1 MNTLT
6 NTLTASK
13 KKNLIIGFVLLA
25 LLFGVI
31 ALLEQI
37 LPRTSM
43 LFTVLKK
50 GAIYALVAVSM
61 NLLNGFTG
69 LFSLGQ
75 AGFMLIGAYTY
86 AIFTIPQDQRAAVYQ
101 YYDGGI
107 IQFTLPFP
115 VAIILAGCAAALF
128 AFLIGL
134 PVLKLKSDYLAI
146 ATLGFA
152 EIIRAIFQW
161 DKLGAI
167 TNGSNLLRKYPVFK
181 STLFPFAVAGICIA
195 LILLLINS
203 TYGRA
208 FKAIRDDEVAA
219 EAMGI
224 NLAHHKRLA
233 FIISSFFAG
242 ISGALL
248 AMFQTTIQAS
258 QFKSAMTYEI
268 LLIVVIGGIGSVTG
282 SCISSFLFIA
292 CSEWWLR
299 FLDNANLFIGN
310 FHVPLLRPG
319 FRKVVFSIVIMA
331 IVLFYQKGIMGD
343 KEFSIARIKAFFL
356 ELPNRFAKK
365 KTASQP
371 TQGQDTA
378 TQAVKEDK

>member
-1 MNTLT
+1 MT
-6 NTLTASK
+6 
-13 KKNLIIGFVLLA
+13 LA
-25 LLFGVI
+25 LNRTKTTEYAFGAVLAALFFISLAV
-31 ALLEQI
+31 LENV

-75 AGFMLIGAYTY
+75 AGFMMIGAYVY
-86 AIFTIPQDQRAAVYQ
+86 SVCTIPVSLRGAVYQ
-101 YYDGGI
+101 YFDGGL
-107 IQFTLPFP
+107 IQFCLPYP
-115 VAIILAGCAAALF
+115 IALILAGVVAALF

-134 PVLKLKSDYLAI
+134 PVLHLKSDYLAI

-152 EIIRAIFQW
+152 EILRALFQW
-161 DKLGAI
+161 DKLGFL
-167 TNGSNLLRKYPVFK
+167 TNGSNLLRKYTVFR
-181 STLFPFAVAGICIA
+181 SVLFPFAVSGICIA
-195 LILLLINS
+195 LIVMLVRS

-224 NLAHHKRLA
+224 NLAHHKQLA
-233 FIISSFFAG
+233 FTISSFFAG

-268 LLIVVIGGIGSVTG
+268 LLIVVIGGIGSISG
-282 SCISSFLFIA
+282 SCIASFLFIA

-299 FLDNANLFIGN
+299 FLDSSDLFIGA
-310 FHVPLLRPG
+310 FQIPLLRPG
-319 FRKVVFSIVIMA
+319 FRKVVFSVAIMA
-331 IVLFYQKGIMGD
+331 IVLFYQKGIMG
-343 KEFSIARIKAFFL
+343 EH
-356 ELPNRFAKK
+356 ELSLSGILRQLRSAKQK
-365 KTASQP
+365 IIMKRSA
-371 TQGQDTA
+371 A
-378 TQAVKEDK
+378 K